1 MGIDI
6 RPLRM
11 PLVKR
16 ALRGLRRDDKPKS
29 APKLPVTVAILSHL
43 ARVINFTTHQDRT
56 IWAMM
61 TLATYG
67 LLRCAEVTRDPMDK
81 GRFPMLR
88 HWVVAKDGALGQYY
102 LPRSKADRNRD
113 GTTIFVAANGH
124 RTCPVAAM
132 QNMLA
137 EAPFPVR
144 ETTPLFSL
152 DGRKPLTRH
161 AFLRHTKLLLSLAG
175 YKPELFSGHSFRRGG
190 AQTAY
195 DTGLSTNDIQT
206 IGRWKN
212 LDVARKYFG
221 FTVNKLKS
229 LSTRMAKAHPSRPL
243 KFELLE
249 M

>member
-1 MGIDI
+1 
-6 RPLRM
+6 
-11 PLVKR
+11 
-16 ALRGLRRDDKPKS
+16 
-29 APKLPVTVAILSHL
+29 
-43 ARVINFTTHQDRT
+43 
-56 IWAMM
+56 MM

-67 LLRCAEVTRDPMDK
+67 LLRCAEVTRDPIDK
-81 GRFPMLR
+81 GRFPMQR
-88 HWVVAKDGALGQYY
+88 HWNVPKDGTLGHYY

-113 GTTIFVAANGH
+113 GTTIFVAANGS

-132 QNMLA
+132 QSMLA
-137 EAPFPVR
+137 GAPFPAHQ
-144 ETTPLFSL
+144 TTPLFSL
-152 DGRKPLTRH
+152 DGRKPLTRY
-161 AFLRHTKLLLSLAG
+161 AFLKHTKLLLSLAG

-195 DTGLSTNDIQT
+195 DTGLSTDDIQI

-221 FTVNKLKS
+221 FTVSKLHS
-229 LSTRMAKAHPSRPL
+229 LSTRMAKARPSRPL